1 MDMRGF
7 FTGFA
12 EPVCS
17 PAYLCFFMRNMSS
30 EDIKRQIV
38 EALASG
44 KLQPTT
50 IILGDNVKHKI
61 ENVEAG
67 GIGIQIV
74 EAREEKSQTMKL
86 SAFPYFT
93 QKCYDQKRVETVEAE
108 IRAACKGS
116 AETLWRVLW
125 DNENLGYLETQHVD
139 ATKIYNE
146 ITKGFGKLPYTVR
159 NFRAARN
166 KR

>member
-1 MDMRGF
+1 MNTD
-7 FTGFA
+7 
-12 EPVCS
+12 E
-17 PAYLCFFMRNMSS
+17 L
-30 EDIKRQIV
+30 KQQIID
-38 EALASG
+38 ALTSG

-50 IILGDNVKHKI
+50 IILGDNVEHKI

-74 EAREEKSQTMKL
+74 EAHEEKSQTMKL

-108 IRAACKGS
+108 IRAACKGT
-116 AETLWRVLW
+116 AETLWRTLW
-125 DNENLGYLETQHVD
+125 NNENLGYLDTQHVD

-146 ITKGFGKLPYTVR
+146 IEKLFGKLPYTVR

>member
-1 MDMRGF
+1 M
-7 FTGFA
+7 
-12 EPVCS
+12 
-17 PAYLCFFMRNMSS
+17 NN

-38 EALASG
+38 EAITSG

-61 ENVEAG
+61 ENVEAA
-67 GIGIQIV
+67 GIGIQII
-74 EAREEKSQTMKL
+74 EANEEKSPSIKP

-93 QKCYDQKRVETVEAE
+93 QKCYEQKRVDTVTAE
-108 IRAACKGS
+108 IRAASKGS

-139 ATKIYNE
+139 ATTLYRQIEKL
-146 ITKGFGKLPYTVR
+146 FGKLPYTER

>member
-1 MDMRGF
+1 M
-7 FTGFA
+7 
-12 EPVCS
+12 
-17 PAYLCFFMRNMSS
+17 NN

-38 EALASG
+38 EAITNG
-44 KLQPTT
+44 TLQPTT

-74 EAREEKSQTMKL
+74 EAHEEKTPSLKL
-86 SAFPYFT
+86 SSFPYFT
-93 QKCYDQKRVETVEAE
+93 QKCYEQKRVDTVEAE

-146 ITKGFGKLPYTVR
+146 ITKCFGKLPYTVR
-159 NFRAARN
+159 NFRAARS